1 MVAEIISIGQELL
14 LGEITDTNASYLSD
28 MLSAAGIDVKYHTC
42 VGDYASQIQEALTI
56 AVGRSELIFT
66 TGGLGPTKDDL
77 TREVISEFSDCPLRL
92 HKESLRRIEQIFK
105 LRNLNVPPVNRIQ
118 AMIPEGATVIKNEHG
133 TAPGF
138 LLIYKGIK
146 IISLP
151 GVPSEMKSMFQS
163 IYPLL
168 KEKNEDVIHT
178 KLLNCFGIPE
188 SLLGE
193 KLGNLMDRNSNPSV
207 GTRVKNGVIA
217 VRIHAKGKTE
227 KETKKLISET
237 EKDIR
242 SRLGDVIFGE
252 GHDLLEHAV
261 AQELS
266 KKRLTLS
273 VAESCTGGL
282 ISHKLTNVP
291 GISEYFLESV
301 VSYSNNAKIDLLKVP
316 EELIKKHGAVSKK
329 VAEAMAAGVKSLSR
343 SDYAISVTGIAGPAG
358 GTYEKPVGLVYIALT
373 GPSGTEVQK
382 FQFTGSREEIK
393 ERAALSALNMLRM
406 KLTKLKKNDVSREDS
421 LPYAH
426 MALR

>member
-138 LLIYKGIK
+138 LLTYKGIK

-188 SLLGE
+188 STLGE
-193 KLGNLMDRNSNPSV
+193 KLGNLMDRNNNPSV

-252 GHDLLEHAV
+252 GQDSLEHAV
-261 AQELS
+261 AQELA
-266 KKRLTLS
+266 KKKLTLS

-282 ISHKLTNVP
+282 ISHKLTNVS
-291 GISEYFLESV
+291 GISEYFLEAI
-301 VSYSNNAKIDLLKVP
+301 VSYSNNSKIDMLKVP

-329 VAEAMAAGVKSLSR
+329 VAEAMAAGVKSLSG
-343 SDYAISVTGIAGPAG
+343 SDYAISVTGIAGPTG
-358 GTYEKPVGLVYIALT
+358 GTYEKPVGLVYIALA

-406 KLTKLKKNDVSREDS
+406 KLTKLKNSDVSREAS
-421 LPYAH
+421 LS
-426 MALR
+426 